1 MIICKDGT
9 VRLDGGK
16 VEVLAEATC
25 VLHAVY
31 EKLAEHEGEERA
43 MEQLEE
49 LFALAVMSADEIEE
63 VIVTEEQK
71 AEIEMLEQ
79 EVSRLPN

>member
-9 VRLDGGK
+9 VRLNGGK

-31 EKLAEHEGEERA
+31 ERLVEHEGEEKA
-43 MEQLEE
+43 VEQLEE
-49 LFALAVMSADEIEE
+49 LFGLAVMSADEIEE